1 MDLHNQQPDAL
12 TDEDATVV
20 VEERCTVPV
29 KLIKRDINFSVAGV
43 VLRVIFSH
51 IKLGLIRSEWS
62 LKMDCNMNNTIC
74 QDSFMMP
81 AVLSMPCFPKVI
93 CTMVIAGGGKLCQR
107 PKASKGVPFSPAA
120 DNRQHINIFAG
131 GRHKVAVIKETNPLR
146 LPFKGYQ

>member
-1 MDLHNQQPDAL
+1 MHP
-12 TDEDATVV
+12 
-20 VEERCTVPV
+20 RCTVPV

-93 CTMVIAGGGKLCQR
+93 CTMVTDQY
-107 PKASKGVPFSPAA
+107 
-120 DNRQHINIFAG
+120 
-131 GRHKVAVIKETNPLR
+131 IKELTLLR
-146 LPFKGYQ
+146 KTFSMVVKIGYCWWR